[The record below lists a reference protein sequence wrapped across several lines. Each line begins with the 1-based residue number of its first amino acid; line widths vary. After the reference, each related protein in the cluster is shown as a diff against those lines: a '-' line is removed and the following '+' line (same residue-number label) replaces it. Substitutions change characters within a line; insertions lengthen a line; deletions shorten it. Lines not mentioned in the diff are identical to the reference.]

1 MCFVWDGNH
10 NLQALIS
17 YIEQIHIWEESW
29 HYAMD
34 SIMLDTKD
42 GIMDILKT
50 TTNLN
55 KQKSSL
61 SMQNYR
67 IIIVEC
73 SINLKS
79 LK

>member
-1 MCFVWDGNH
+1 MFFVWDGNH
-10 NLQALIS
+10 MLQALIS
-17 YIEQIHIWEESW
+17 YIEQIHVWEESW

-42 GIMDILKT
+42 DIMDILIT
-50 TTNLN
+50 TTDLN
-55 KQKSSL
+55 KQKISL
-61 SMQNYR
+61 SMQNNK

-73 SINLKS
+73 STKLKS